1 MVNVDD
7 VNGETVSHVIN
18 EVMDKGAKNI
28 HVVPAF
34 TKKGRP
40 EYIFY
45 VDADEETI
53 DSLGLYFAREL
64 GTIGMRVLESRHM
77 PFDYKFQKV
86 LVSSANNMDVQNLP
100 IRVKQ
105 VLDKKG
111 SVISV
116 KADYEDLKIAIDT
129 LRKKSFAINLSFT
142 AFKGLVEQVVLGQK
156 DLTLGDITVNIK
168 GENEK

>member
-7 VNGETVSHVIN
+7 VNGETVSHIIN
-18 EVMDKGAKNI
+18 EVMANGAKNV

-45 VDADEETI
+45 VDAEEEMI

-77 PFDYKFQKV
+77 PFDYKFRKV
-86 LVSSANNMDVQNLP
+86 LVSSANNMDVKNLP
-100 IRVKQ
+100 VRVKQ

-129 LRKKSFAINLSFT
+129 LRKKGFAQDISFT
-142 AFKGLVEQVVLGQK
+142 AFKGFVEQAVLGRK
-156 DLTLGDITVNIK
+156 DLTLGDLTVNLK
-168 GENEK
+168 GESEK